1 MRDNLFAGLRVRAF
15 NAPTRQRASAEG
27 GSAPHWCRGGN
38 AGTRP
43 MKILLIGDIVG
54 RPGRVIIEKEL
65 VRLREERTLD
75 LVIANCENA
84 AGGAGIT
91 PPIAEDLFRSGVD
104 VLTSGNHV
112 WRKKEAYELLRMDPR
127 VIRPAN
133 YPEGAPGAGST
144 VVATLAGEKVGVL
157 NVMGRVFMEPLDC
170 PFRAA
175 EREVARLK
183 MVTPVIIVDMHAE
196 ATSEKVAMGWFLD
209 GKVSC
214 VFGTHTHIPT
224 ADERILPKGSGF
236 ITDVGMTGP
245 YDSVI
250 GRRVEQILEK
260 FLSNLPMKSE
270 VAEGNIQ
277 LRGLI
282 VDVDAKTGKARSV
295 ERLTQVMEGAV
306 HDNGR

>member
-1 MRDNLFAGLRVRAF
+1 
-15 NAPTRQRASAEG
+15 
-27 GSAPHWCRGGN
+27 
-38 AGTRP
+38 

-54 RPGRVIIEKEL
+54 RPGRAIIERSL
-65 VRLREERTLD
+65 VALREERQID

-91 PPIAEDLFRSGVD
+91 PSVADDLFRAGVD

-112 WRKKEAYELLRMDPR
+112 WKKKEAFELLKLDHR

-133 YPEGAPGAGST
+133 YPDGAPGSGST
-144 VVATLAGEKVGVL
+144 VVETLSGQKVGVL
-157 NVMGRVFMEPLDC
+157 NVMGRVFMEALDC
-170 PFRAA
+170 PFRTA
-175 EREVARLK
+175 ERELARLAL
-183 MVTPVIIVDMHAE
+183 VTPVIIVDMHAE

-224 ADERILPKGSGF
+224 ADERILPNGTAF

-250 GRRVEQILEK
+250 GRRVDQILER
-260 FLSNLPMKSE
+260 FLRQLPMRSE

-277 LRGLI
+277 LRGLM
-282 VDVDAKTGKARSV
+282 VDVNPATGKAVAV
-295 ERLTQVMEGAV
+295 ERITKTL
-306 HDNGR
+306 NGTVADADH

>member
-1 MRDNLFAGLRVRAF
+1 
-15 NAPTRQRASAEG
+15 
-27 GSAPHWCRGGN
+27 
-38 AGTRP
+38 

-54 RPGRVIIEKEL
+54 RPGRVIVEREVI
-65 VRLREERTLD
+65 RLREEHSID
-75 LVIANCENA
+75 LVVANCENA

-91 PPIAEDLFRSGVD
+91 SSIADDLFRAGVD

-112 WRKKEAYELLRMDPR
+112 WRKREAFELLKLDHR

-133 YPEGAPGAGST
+133 YPDGAPGSGST
-144 VVATLAGEKVGVL
+144 IVETLSGEKVGVL

-170 PFRAA
+170 PFRTA
-175 EREVARLK
+175 ERELARLK
-183 MVTPVIIVDMHAE
+183 LVTPIVIVDMHAE

-224 ADERILPKGSGF
+224 ADERVLPQGTGF

-250 GRRVEQILEK
+250 GRRVDQVLQR
-260 FLSNLPMKSE
+260 FLTSLPHKSE
-270 VAEGNIQ
+270 VAERNIQ
-277 LRGLI
+277 LRGLL
-282 VDVDAKTGKARSV
+282 VDVDSKTGKTRSV
-295 ERLTQVMEGAV
+295 ERMTRVLDEAV
-306 HDNGR
+306 RDSDN

>member
-1 MRDNLFAGLRVRAF
+1 
-15 NAPTRQRASAEG
+15 
-27 GSAPHWCRGGN
+27 
-38 AGTRP
+38 

-54 RPGRVIIEKEL
+54 RPGRVIVEQSVI
-65 VRLREERTLD
+65 RLREERGLE
-75 LVIANCENA
+75 LVVANCENA
-84 AGGAGIT
+84 AGGAGVT
-91 PPIAEDLFRSGVD
+91 PAIADDLFRAGVD

-112 WRKKEAYELLRMDPR
+112 WRKKEAYQLLKMDPR

-133 YPEGAPGAGST
+133 YPDGAPGSGST
-144 VVATLAGEKVGVL
+144 VVETLNGEKVGVL

-170 PFRAA
+170 PFRTA
-175 EREVARLK
+175 EREVARLR

-209 GKVSC
+209 GKISC
-214 VFGTHTHIPT
+214 IFGTHTHIPT
-224 ADERILPKGSGF
+224 ADERILPKGTGC

-250 GRRVEQILEK
+250 GRRVDQILER
-260 FLSNLPMKSE
+260 FLSNLPMKSD

-282 VDVDAKTGKARSV
+282 VDVDSKTGKARAV
-295 ERLTQVMEGAV
+295 ERITETMEGAV

>member
-1 MRDNLFAGLRVRAF
+1 
-15 NAPTRQRASAEG
+15 
-27 GSAPHWCRGGN
+27 
-38 AGTRP
+38 

-133 YPEGAPGAGST
+133 YPDGAPGAGST

>member
-1 MRDNLFAGLRVRAF
+1 
-15 NAPTRQRASAEG
+15 
-27 GSAPHWCRGGN
+27 
-38 AGTRP
+38 

-54 RPGRVIIEKEL
+54 RPGRAIVEREL
-65 VRLREERTLD
+65 VRLREARSLD

-91 PPIAEDLFRSGVD
+91 PPIAEDLFQAGVD

-112 WRKKEAYELLRMDPR
+112 WRKREAYELLRMDPR

-133 YPEGAPGAGST
+133 YPEGAPGSGST
-144 VVATLAGEKVGVL
+144 VVETLAGQKVGVL
-157 NVMGRVFMEPLDC
+157 NLMGRVFMEPLDC
-170 PFRAA
+170 PFRTA
-175 EREVARLK
+175 ERELARLTL
-183 MVTPVIIVDMHAE
+183 VTSVIIVDMHAE

-224 ADERILPKGSGF
+224 ADERVLPKGTGF

-250 GRRVEQILEK
+250 GRRVDQILER

-270 VAEGNIQ
+270 VAEANIQ

-282 VDVDAKTGKARSV
+282 VEVDAATGKARSV
-295 ERLTQVMEGAV
+295 ERITELMEGAV

>member
-1 MRDNLFAGLRVRAF
+1 
-15 NAPTRQRASAEG
+15 
-27 GSAPHWCRGGN
+27 
-38 AGTRP
+38 

-54 RPGRVIIEKEL
+54 RPGRVIIERE
-65 VRLREERTLD
+65 VIRLREERAVD

-91 PPIAEDLFRSGVD
+91 PSIAEDLFRAGVD

-112 WRKKEAYELLRMDPR
+112 WRKREAIDLLKLDHR

-133 YPEGAPGAGST
+133 YPDGAPGTGST
-144 VVATLAGEKVGVL
+144 IVETLSGQKVGVL
-157 NVMGRVFMEPLDC
+157 NIMGRVFMEPLDC
-170 PFRAA
+170 PFRTA
-175 EREVARLK
+175 ERELVRLK
-183 MVTPVIIVDMHAE
+183 LATSVIIVDMHAE

-224 ADERILPKGSGF
+224 ADERILPQGTGF

-250 GRRVEQILEK
+250 GRRVDQILQR
-260 FLSNLPMKSE
+260 FLSNIPSKSE
-270 VAEGNIQ
+270 VAEHNVQ
-277 LRGLI
+277 LRGLLVE
-282 VDVDAKTGKARSV
+282 VDPATGKAISV
-295 ERLTQVMEGAV
+295 ERITTRLDGAV
-306 HDNGR
+306 CDTRD

>member
-1 MRDNLFAGLRVRAF
+1 
-15 NAPTRQRASAEG
+15 
-27 GSAPHWCRGGN
+27 
-38 AGTRP
+38 
-43 MKILLIGDIVG
+43 MKILVIGDIVG
-54 RPGRVIIEKEL
+54 RPGRVIIERE
-65 VRLREERTLD
+65 VRRLREEQAID

-91 PPIAEDLFRSGVD
+91 PSIADELFRVGVD

-112 WRKKEAYELLRMDPR
+112 WKKREAFELLKLDPR

-133 YPEGAPGAGST
+133 YPDGAPGTGST
-144 VVATLAGEKVGVL
+144 IVETLSGEKVGVL

-170 PFRAA
+170 PFRTA
-175 EREVARLK
+175 ERELARLK
-183 MVTPVIIVDMHAE
+183 LVTSVIIVDMHAE

-224 ADERILPKGSGF
+224 ADERILPQGTAF

-250 GRRVEQILEK
+250 GRRVDQILQR
-260 FLSNLPMKSE
+260 FLSNLPTRSE
-270 VAEGNIQ
+270 VAERNVQ
-277 LRGLI
+277 LRGLL
-282 VDVDAKTGKARSV
+282 VEVNPATGKALAV
-295 ERLTQVMEGAV
+295 ERLTRQLEEAV
-306 HDNGR
+306 RDTGD

>member
-1 MRDNLFAGLRVRAF
+1 
-15 NAPTRQRASAEG
+15 
-27 GSAPHWCRGGN
+27 
-38 AGTRP
+38 

-54 RPGRVIIEKEL
+54 RPGRLIVERSLI
-65 VRLREERTLD
+65 RLREARSLD

-91 PPIAEDLFRSGVD
+91 PPIAEDLFRAGVD
-104 VLTSGNHV
+104 TLTSGNHV
-112 WRKKEAYELLRMDPR
+112 WRKREAYELLRMDPR

-133 YPEGAPGAGST
+133 YPEGAPGSGST
-144 VVATLAGEKVGVL
+144 IVETLAGEKVGVL
-157 NVMGRVFMEPLDC
+157 NLMGRVFMEPLDC
-170 PFRAA
+170 PFRTA
-175 EREVARLK
+175 ERELSRLK
-183 MVTPVIIVDMHAE
+183 LVTPVIIVDMHAE

-224 ADERILPKGSGF
+224 ADERILPKGTGF

-250 GRRVEQILEK
+250 GRRVDQILER
-260 FLSNLPMKSE
+260 FLSGLPMKSE
-270 VAEGNIQ
+270 VAEANIQ

-282 VDVDAKTGKARSV
+282 VDVDATTGKARSV
-295 ERLTQVMEGAV
+295 ERITEVMEGAV

>member
-1 MRDNLFAGLRVRAF
+1 
-15 NAPTRQRASAEG
+15 
-27 GSAPHWCRGGN
+27 
-38 AGTRP
+38 

-54 RPGRVIIEKEL
+54 RPGRVIVERSLIA
-65 VRLREERTLD
+65 LRDERQID
-75 LVIANCENA
+75 LVVANCENA

-91 PPIAEDLFRSGVD
+91 PSTADDLFRAGVD

-112 WRKKEAYELLRMDPR
+112 WKKKEAFELLKLDHR

-133 YPEGAPGAGST
+133 YPDGAPGSGST
-144 VVATLAGEKVGVL
+144 IVETLAGQKVGVL
-157 NVMGRVFMEPLDC
+157 NVMGRVFMEALDC

-175 EREVARLK
+175 ERELARLTL
-183 MVTPVIIVDMHAE
+183 VTPVVIVDMHAE

-224 ADERILPKGSGF
+224 ADERILPNGTAF

-250 GRRVEQILEK
+250 GRRVDQILER
-260 FLSNLPMKSE
+260 FLHQLPMRSE
-270 VAEGNIQ
+270 VAEGNVQ

-282 VDVDAKTGKARSV
+282 VDVDPKTGKAQSV
-295 ERLTQVMEGAV
+295 ERITQHLNEIVPSSS
-306 HDNGR
+306 D